1 MVVGIGAYTA
11 NIYNQITVM
20 YDIYLFRLQP
30 WYQVCSKA
38 EAAWPPNCDLSII
51 YNLDCRIC
59 GEIYYNK

>member
-30 WYQVCSKA
+30 RYPIKSALKLRLHDHLTV
-38 EAAWPPNCDLSII
+38 I
-51 YNLDCRIC
+51 
-59 GEIYYNK
+59 